1 MEFPIRKCWMLR
13 GQQRRLPAANGPECF
28 QHVIGALNWQTGQ
41 VCWQMADIK
50 NSNTFIAFLE
60 HLLLDQYPTSSLVL
74 VMDNA
79 PFHRS
84 YATRAALSL
93 FEHRLV
99 VFWQPPYCPTLNP
112 IERFWK
118 HLKDIALANHLF
130 PSVSALLDSLARV
143 LSAQNDPAHPLHLS
157 FANYFP

>member
-1 MEFPIRKCWMLR
+1 
-13 GQQRRLPAANGPECF
+13 
-28 QHVIGALNWQTGQ
+28 
-41 VCWQMADIK
+41 
-50 NSNTFIAFLE
+50 NTFIAFLE

-84 YATRAALSL
+84 KATQAALSL
-93 FEHRLV
+93 FQHRLV
-99 VFWQPPYCPTLNP
+99 VFWLPPYCPTLNP

-130 PSVSALLDSLARV
+130 PSVPALLDSLNRV
-143 LSAQNDPAHPLHLS
+143 LTAQNEPSHPLHLS